1 VHAKP
6 PAASGKPHAAVVR
19 DATRIDGL
27 FTLYQHDEKV
37 WIELRPEDFGKPFF
51 LSPKIARGIGEAG
64 LFGGTM
70 DTPQVIEFRRVHN
83 QVQMIARN
91 TRYTAPSGTPEGRAV
106 AAAFSP
112 SLLASAVIASQ
123 PEPESGAVLVEL
135 NSLFI
140 GDILSLATDLQR
152 SYRQGYGFDARNS
165 AIVAVHGRP
174 DAVSLEV
181 LAHYATGALARSQ
194 PGGPST
200 PQSLPDA
207 RSLFMTLHY
216 SIARLPDEAMRPRAS
231 DSRIG
236 YFTTRREDFGDDLAR
251 TPTRRY
257 VQRWR
262 LEKKDPGA
270 ALSEPVKPIVYWLD
284 RTIPVKY
291 RDSIRAGILEW
302 NKAFERIGF
311 KDAIVVRVQP
321 EDADFDTLDFG
332 HASVRWM
339 TNSSPRFGA
348 IGPSHVDPRSGEI
361 LDADIAIESLSSRQ
375 LRALRAQVLS
385 PSADWS
391 RVMQAPPEPGQHLAF
406 DPHAC
411 LAAEE
416 GADQLAY
423 ALDVLE
429 ARGEVDPAESDAFV
443 QDYLKSVTMHE
454 VGHTLGLRHNFR
466 ASRLYSDAQL
476 SDPEFTR
483 THPLTGSVMEY
494 APVNL
499 AAPGA
504 PAVAPFQTRLGP
516 YDYWAIEYGYKVLA
530 PADEARELAR
540 MAARSGAPELGFATD
555 EDNYLGIDPEALQF
569 DLGSD
574 VVAFAKKRIAIAHDL
589 FHRQEHRSLSPEQD
603 YTVLRRSLG
612 YAIGDVGRAV
622 GVLARQIGGVRT
634 LRDFPGSGRDPL
646 QPVSAAAQRDALDTM
661 ARGLLAADSFVIS
674 PALQRR
680 LAPDYE
686 ERGEAMLEGGDT
698 VATDFALP
706 QRIFAVQRSLL
717 SQLMSDTV
725 AARIIDSQGKAQRPG
740 DAFQLSE
747 LYARLQRDIWSELA
761 AHSDIPEARRELQRD
776 YVNRMSELLLRP
788 NAASRVDMRSLM
800 RVDAQSLL
808 GRIRGA
814 LRHPGLDAAS
824 RAHLQDS
831 AETLALALAAPL
843 HRAGA

>member
-1 VHAKP
+1 MK
-6 PAASGKPHAAVVR
+6 
-19 DATRIDGL
+19 IDGL
-27 FTLYQHDEKV
+27 FTLYQQEEKV

-64 LFGGTM
+64 LYGGMM

-91 TRYTAPSGTPEGRAV
+91 TRYTAAPGTPEGRAV

-112 SLLASAVIASQ
+112 SLLASAPIASR

-135 NSLFI
+135 NALFI
-140 GDILSLATDLQR
+140 GDILGLGMDLQR
-152 SYRQGYGFDARNS
+152 AYRQGYGFDARNS
-165 AIVAVHGRP
+165 AIVAVRGKP
-174 DAVSLEV
+174 EMVSLEV
-181 LAHYATGALARSQ
+181 LAHYATGSIARPQ
-194 PGGPST
+194 VGGPST

-207 RSLFMTLHY
+207 RSLFLTLHY
-216 SIARLPDEAMRPRAS
+216 SIARLPLDAMRPRAS

-236 YFTTRREDFGDDLAR
+236 YFTTRREDFGDDVAR

-262 LEKKDPGA
+262 LDKKDPAA

-284 RTIPVKY
+284 RTIPLKY
-291 RDSIRAGILEW
+291 RESIRAGILEW

-311 KDAIVVRVQP
+311 KDAVVVRVQP
-321 EDADFDTLDFG
+321 DDADFDTLDFG
-332 HASVRWM
+332 QASVRWM
-339 TNSSPRFGA
+339 TNSAPRFGA

-361 LDADIAIESLSSRQ
+361 LDADIAIESLSSRH
-375 LRALRAQVLS
+375 LRALRAQVLT
-385 PSADWS
+385 PTAADWS
-391 RVMQAPPEPGQHLAF
+391 RLMQAPPEPGHHAAF

-411 LAAEE
+411 VAAEE

-423 ALDVLE
+423 ALDILE
-429 ARGEVDPAESDAFV
+429 ARGEADPAESDAFV

-483 THPLTGSVMEY
+483 THALTGSVMEY

-504 PAVAPFQTRLGP
+504 AAVAPFQTTLGP
-516 YDYWAIEYGYKVLA
+516 YDYWAIEYGYKPLA
-530 PADEARELAR
+530 PADEAHELAR
-540 MAARSGAPELGFATD
+540 MAARSGAPELAFATD

-569 DLGSD
+569 DLGND

-589 FHRQEHRSLSPEQD
+589 FRHQEARELSPDQD

-646 QPVSAAAQRDALDTM
+646 QPVSAAAQREALDAM
-661 ARGLLAADSFVIS
+661 SRGLLAADSFVVS

-686 ERGEAMLEGGDT
+686 ERGEALVEGGET

-717 SQLMSDTV
+717 AQLMSDTV
-725 AARIIDSQGKAQRPG
+725 AARIVDSQGKARQPG
-740 DAFQLSE
+740 DAFQLTE
-747 LYARLQRDIWSELA
+747 LYVRLQHDIWSELA
-761 AHSDIPEARRELQRD
+761 THADIPVARRQLQRD
-776 YVNRMSELLLRP
+776 YVNRMAELLLRP
-788 NAASRVDMRSLM
+788 NSVSRVDMRSLM
-800 RVDAQSLL
+800 RVDARALL
-808 GRIRGA
+808 GHIRA
-814 LRHPGLDAAS
+814 TLRHAGLDSAS

-831 AETLALALAAPL
+831 AETLSRALAAPL
-843 HRAGA
+843 QRAGA